1 MSSSRLAGRVAGPDA
16 KWPSLLTGKWTFPLV
31 YLLPNLDGM
40 TTDNAPRIDT
50 AALAATYF
58 RAWKAHD
65 FEEFRSILAD
75 DVTFTGP
82 LGQAGNADEC
92 VKGIQGMSQIMT
104 DVVIRKTFIDGPD
117 ILTWFDLHT
126 KVTEDPLPVANWSH
140 VADGKISSIQ
150 VTFDPRPLTSG
161 AGG

>member
-1 MSSSRLAGRVAGPDA
+1 M
-16 KWPSLLTGKWTFPLV
+16 
-31 YLLPNLDGM
+31 
-40 TTDNAPRIDT
+40 TDNA

-82 LGQAGNADEC
+82 LGEAANADEC
-92 VKGIQGMSQIMT
+92 VKGIEGMSQIMT
-104 DVVIRKTFIDGPD
+104 DVVIRKTFVDGTD

-126 KVTEDPLPVANWSH
+126 KVTKDPLPVANWTH
-140 VADGKISSIQ
+140 VKNGKISSSR
-150 VTFDPRPLTSG
+150 VLSDPRPLTSG
-161 AGG
+161 SSG

>member
-1 MSSSRLAGRVAGPDA
+1 M
-16 KWPSLLTGKWTFPLV
+16 
-31 YLLPNLDGM
+31 
-40 TTDNAPRIDT
+40 TDNT

-82 LGQAGNADEC
+82 LGEAGNADEC

-126 KVTEDPLPVANWSH
+126 KVTKDPLPVANWTH
-140 VADGKISSIQ
+140 VKNGKISSIR
-150 VTFDPRPLTSG
+150 VLFDPRPLTSG
-161 AGG
+161 SSG